1 MNSTAT
7 PVTSELD
14 YREQSAY
21 DLRLSVIEGNFDLS
35 QFQIFKTKIL
45 RVSSEFT
52 LSAMIIGQSHAVCF
66 RVGDSSL
73 YEIFA
78 CGEVRTSKSGAL
90 SRHLDEVAGSLRM
103 NFHRGLRYGFQATP
117 KNWLQGSAEILEMES
132 EAKEFGGFS
141 LSYDFPQGVSRKP
154 ATTVVTGFANE
165 TSASLVIRTA
175 HSYPNEGTIV
185 ISKSE
190 LSAGKNRCE

>member
-1 MNSTAT
+1 MSTPLT
-7 PVTSELD
+7 GELD
-14 YREQSAY
+14 YQEQSAH
-21 DLRLSVIEGNFDLS
+21 DLRLNVIEGNFDLS
-35 QFQIFKTKIL
+35 QFQIFKTKVL
-45 RVSSEFT
+45 RISPEFT

-66 RVGDSSL
+66 RVGDRRL

-78 CGEVRTSKSGAL
+78 CGEVRTSQRGAF
-90 SRHLDEVAGSLRM
+90 SRHLDEVAGSFRM

-117 KNWLQGSAEILEMES
+117 KNWLQGSSEILRMKS
-132 EAKEFGGFS
+132 EANEFGGFS
-141 LSYDFPQGVSRKP
+141 LSYDFPQGVSREP
-154 ATTVVTGFANE
+154 ATTIVAGFADE

-190 LSAGKNRCE
+190 LSSGKNRYA